1 MTMSFMLC
9 EVMVCLF
16 SASLDIATSISIK
29 QWSDRN
35 GPHLQVTTDN
45 DDNASVN
52 TRSKVLPLLCVANL
66 HDCQAQVLP

>member
-1 MTMSFMLC
+1 MPMSFMLH

-16 SASLDIATSISIK
+16 SAGLGIATSISME

-45 DDNASVN
+45 DDNASFN
-52 TRSKVLPLLCVANL
+52 TRSSLLPLLCVAKFT
-66 HDCQAQVLP
+66 

>member
-16 SASLDIATSISIK
+16 SAGLGIATSSSIE

-35 GPHLQVTTDN
+35 GPCPQVTTDN

-52 TRSKVLPLLCVANL
+52 TRYKMLPLLCVANL